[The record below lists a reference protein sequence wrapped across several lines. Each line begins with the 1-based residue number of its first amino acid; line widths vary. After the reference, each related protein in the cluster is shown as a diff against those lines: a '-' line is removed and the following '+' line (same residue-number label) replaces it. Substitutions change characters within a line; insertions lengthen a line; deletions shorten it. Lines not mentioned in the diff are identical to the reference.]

1 MKSQFE
7 HITFPKGCSIRVYH
21 RQIPAIPFE
30 WHYHPEYELTLTLNS
45 RGWRFIADHIGQYES
60 QDLVLVPSDMPHTWA
75 STSALDESRPH
86 VALVVWFTRTWALQ
100 LADVCPE
107 FSGLRRLLKRA
118 APGLSFLQPA
128 GARME
133 ARLPQLLSDSP
144 QQRLQAA
151 LETLTELAEAEAA
164 ELATQI
170 TVRPEASNDSEQLTR
185 VLNLLHKRFAE
196 PVRVEDLC
204 SVGNLSP
211 RSLHRLFLHHVG
223 ENVSDYL
230 GRLRI
235 GRACM
240 LLVETDRPISVI
252 ASEAGFSNLSNFNR
266 RFLEA
271 RGMTPRDFRRFVA
284 QNGRMP
290 DSQPEAELNKR
301 SPSLETR
308 AKQLN
313 AQTDFTV
320 SLPTR
325 GISGRPVRSPGWG
338 TAPR

>member
-1 MKSQFE
+1 LKSQFE

-21 RQIPAIPFE
+21 RQVPSIPFE

-45 RGWRFIADHIGQYES
+45 RGWRFIADHIGQYEA

-75 STSALDESRPH
+75 STSALDVSRPH

-107 FSGLRRLLKRA
+107 FAGLRRLLKRA
-118 APGLSFLQPA
+118 APGLGFLPQA

-133 ARLPQLLSDSP
+133 ARMPELLSDSP
-144 QQRLQAA
+144 HQRLQAA
-151 LETLTELAEAEAA
+151 LETLTELCDAEATP
-164 ELATQI
+164 LATQI

-185 VLNLLHKRFAE
+185 VLNLLHQRFAE
-196 PVRVEDLC
+196 PIRVEDLC

-211 RSLHRLFLHHVG
+211 RSLHRLFVHHVG
-223 ENVSDYL
+223 ENVSEYL

-252 ASEAGFSNLSNFNR
+252 ASETGFSNLSNFNR

-271 RGMTPRDFRRFVA
+271 RGMTPREFRRFVL

-290 DSQPEAELNKR
+290 DSQPDVELNKR
-301 SPSLETR
+301 SPSLESR
-308 AKQLN
+308 AKLGN
-313 AQTDFTV
+313 SKADFTPGSMLP
-320 SLPTR
+320 SLVVDRTH
-325 GISGRPVRSPGWG
+325 GGLDRS
-338 TAPR
+338 

>member
-7 HITFPKGCSIRVYH
+7 HIAFPKGCSIRVYH

-86 VALVVWFTRTWALQ
+86 VAVVVWFTRTWALQ
-100 LADVCPE
+100 LAEVCPE
-107 FSGLRRLLKRA
+107 FAGLRRLLKRA
-118 APGLSFLQPA
+118 APGLSFLQSA
-128 GARME
+128 GAQME
-133 ARLPQLLSDSP
+133 ARLPQLLSESP
-144 QQRLQAA
+144 HHRLQAA
-151 LETLTELAEAEAA
+151 LETLTELAEAEATP
-164 ELATQI
+164 LATQI

-196 PVRVEDLC
+196 PIRVEDLC

-271 RGMTPRDFRRFVA
+271 RGRTPRDFRRFVV

-290 DSQPEAELNKR
+290 DSQPEVELNKR
-301 SPSLETR
+301 SSSLETR
-308 AKQLN
+308 ANQLN
-313 AQTDFTV
+313 VQADFTPGAMPP
-320 SLPTR
+320 SLFVAGTHGSPE
-325 GISGRPVRSPGWG
+325 RS
-338 TAPR
+338 

>member
-1 MKSQFE
+1 LKSQFE

-21 RQIPAIPFE
+21 RQVPSIPFE

-60 QDLVLVPSDMPHTWA
+60 QDLVLVPSEMPHTWA
-75 STSALDESRPH
+75 STCALDGSRPH
-86 VALVVWFTRTWALQ
+86 VALVVWFTRNWALQ
-100 LADVCPE
+100 LSDVCPE
-107 FSGLRRLLKRA
+107 FAGLRRLLKRA
-118 APGLSFLQPA
+118 TPGLSFHQPA
-128 GARME
+128 GERME
-133 ARLPQLLSDSP
+133 SRLPQLLSDSP
-144 QQRLQAA
+144 HQRLQAA
-151 LETLTELAEAEAA
+151 LETLTELVEAEATP
-164 ELATQI
+164 LATQI

-185 VLNLLHKRFAE
+185 VLHLLHQRFADQI
-196 PVRVEDLC
+196 RVEDLC

-211 RSLHRLFLHHVG
+211 RSLHRLFVHHVG

-240 LLVETDRPISVI
+240 LLVETDRPVSVI

-271 RGMTPRDFRRFVA
+271 RGMTPRDFRRFVL
-284 QNGRMP
+284 QNGRIP
-290 DSQPEAELNKR
+290 DSQPEVELNKR

-308 AKQLN
+308 AKRLN
-313 AQTDFTV
+313 AQPEFGTGSMPP
-320 SLPTR
+320 SLAVA
-325 GISGRPVRSPGWG
+325 GIHGNLERS
-338 TAPR
+338 